1 MNNMKRFLQMS
12 KASVLILVLL
22 NLLLAFDAAGQA
34 VGDYRSVGGNWG
46 TLASWQRLN
55 ALPATW
61 ATPTAAQGYPGELAV
76 PGTVTILDNDAITLN
91 VTPSFHIGTL
101 VISSGTNSSTLTFSG
116 TNSLVVDN
124 SISIGA
130 GTGTGDNKTI
140 AVGAG
145 TLSCA
150 SISVTATGSNT
161 RSSGLSVST
170 GTVNVTGN
178 ITMGDV
184 NDDFTFT
191 GSGILNIGGN
201 MTGGTFTASTSTV
214 DYNNAG
220 AQTVGNYTYY
230 NLNLSG
236 SGTKTLNGTAT
247 VTNLLTAGGGTTLDM
262 ANTNLSVGALTGS
275 GNITNASGAAGN
287 RTLSVTGNT
296 SPAAYSG
303 IISNG
308 TATSV
313 SLTKSGNGTLNLTGI
328 NTYTGVTT
336 INAGVLA
343 VPSIENGGVAG
354 NMGAASGAAGN
365 IVLGG
370 GTLRYTGFTASTN
383 RNFTLTA
390 GTTSTIEITQAAE
403 TLTIS
408 GASTATTGALTKS
421 GAGTLVLTGANLY
434 TGTTT
439 ITAGTLQHGVNNA
452 LASGAVTVNGGTWDI
467 GTFTDAVGAVTLTS
481 GTISGTTGIIT
492 GASYTVSSG
501 DISAILA
508 GAVSLNKTTNGTV
521 TLSGLNT
528 YTGTTTITAGT
539 LSINSIQN
547 VSGGASAIGAPT
559 TAGNGTIS
567 LASGTSVLRY
577 TGAGHSSNRIIA
589 TTTDGSI
596 IDASGTGTLT
606 LSGGITSGGGN
617 DDLELTGTGVGIM
630 NGAIVT
636 GSGALDKTGTGSWT
650 FGAANTYTGTTT
662 VSAGSLEYAINN
674 AISTGAVTV
683 SGGTLDIKTF
693 TDAVGAVTLTSGNI
707 LGTTGTLTG
716 TSYAVQSGNI
726 TANLAGAGATLTKT
740 TTGTV
745 TMSGN
750 NTFTGAKTLSAGT
763 LIAGSTTA
771 LGTTAASVA
780 LNGATLNL
788 STDASIS
795 AYNVVVGATSTIV
808 SNRATAGA
816 GVNHTFGTL
825 SIGNFILNETVGANV
840 NSGTAGLTFGATN
853 LSAATPRFDVATGA
867 EMTLGAVSGNFA
879 FTKQNAGV
887 LNLNSASARTGG
899 TVTVSG
905 GTLSLGSVSA
915 LGTTAVPV
923 QLTGGSLDLATNT
936 SVNAYNVTVGGSS
949 SVIVNRATSGAAITH
964 TLGTLSIGNF
974 QLTSSYGGNNASG
987 TAGLIFGATTLSA
1000 AAPVFDVE
1008 NNVNLTLGALSGN
1021 FAFSKQNNG
1030 LMLLNSASARTGGTV
1045 TINTGSIRLGNAS
1058 ALGTAAVPV
1067 VINNG
1072 AGLNLAI
1079 NTSVNAHPVT
1089 INGNAQVVSNRATSG
1104 SGITHTLGA
1113 LTVGAGATLTAYT
1126 GDNVPAA
1133 IGGLT
1138 FGATT
1143 LNGTAVFDILTP
1155 GLTTTLG
1162 AVSGNFAFTKE
1173 SGGVLELNTASVRT
1187 AGTVTVNNGT
1197 LSVGAASALG
1207 TTGVAILMNG
1217 GTLDLASDV
1226 SVNAYN
1232 TTVAGNAT
1240 IISNRATTGAGIT
1253 HVLGTL
1259 NIGANTLNINK
1270 GANAT
1275 SGSSAVQFGNLT
1287 MTGAPV
1293 LNTTTADLVMA
1304 GNATGAFK
1312 LTKTGAGTLQKTTT
1326 AWTLGADFEITGG
1339 VYDATTQNTTLLG
1352 DWLNNGGSY
1361 TGTGAANFI
1370 FNGTTGQ
1377 SIGGTTSTTF
1387 NNLTIDNAAGVTL
1400 GTSQAAN
1407 AAVTINNGNLVI
1419 PVNNTLTINNGNAIG
1434 GSGFSASK
1442 GIVTQ
1447 VNTTTGAKGFVRVNN
1462 MATSAA
1468 YTLPVSD
1475 GTYYLPVTLTPSDV
1489 TANNTYSVC
1498 VFPGITDNGEP
1509 NGVAFS
1515 TAQKNNCVD
1524 AVWTVN
1530 YNGPGAP
1537 TAASVDMVVGWPA
1550 SLEGVNFAGYS
1561 DVVIGIAHWDGP
1573 LWGQVVGIGDN
1584 TNNTATRTNITQ
1596 FSPFGVGRI
1605 DPTGGVLAIKINYF
1619 NASKATGYNVLNWEA
1634 SCSSAQ
1640 AIFELERSV
1649 DGVNFVNINSITA
1662 TQARCASPFSYND
1675 FTAPAGTVFYRIK
1688 IIDVDGKISYSAIV
1702 KLSNQVKDI
1711 ELSGVQPNPVVNIA
1725 QIKVNTTKKEVVGLV
1740 VTAADGK
1747 VVYRNSVQLQAG
1759 SSIINVDMT
1768 NLPTGVYMING
1779 VFADGQSNT
1788 IRFLKQ

>member
-1 MNNMKRFLQMS
+1 MKRFLLES
-12 KASVLILVLL
+12 KLSVLMLIISGLLFANTTLAKSTTWTPTTGGAWTTAGNWSNGLPVAGDDVIINSNQSAAITAVPSISLANLTISGNCNLVPSAAGNTLTITGSLSVSASITVSLGTNGATRFNLTLGSASV
-22 NLLLAFDAAGQA
+22 
-34 VGDYRSVGGNWG
+34 S
-46 TLASWQRLN
+46 
-55 ALPATW
+55 
-61 ATPTAAQGYPGELAV
+61 
-76 PGTVTILDNDAITLN
+76 TVSGTLN
-91 VTPSFHIGTL
+91 VY
-101 VISSGTNSSTLTFSG
+101 SSGTNGAVTVNGDLTLASTGILADGGGANNTDLSVAATGILRIGSVQGISTTAATGNIRLTGTRTYTVGSEIVYNGTAAQVTGNAMPTTSDITINNTNGVALSG
-116 TNSLVVDN
+116 AYT
-124 SISIGA
+124 
-130 GTGTGDNKTI
+130 GTGT
-140 AVGAG
+140 
-145 TLSCA
+145 L
-150 SISVTATGSNT
+150 
-161 RSSGLSVST
+161 
-170 GTVNVTGN
+170 
-178 ITMGDV
+178 TM
-184 NDDFTFT
+184 
-191 GSGILNIGGN
+191 
-201 MTGGTFTASTSTV
+201 
-214 DYNNAG
+214 
-220 AQTVGNYTYY
+220 
-230 NLNLSG
+230 
-236 SGTKTLNGTAT
+236 
-247 VTNLLTAGGGTTLDM
+247 TAGTLDM
-262 ANTNLSVGALTGS
+262 ANNNLSVGALTGS
-275 GNITNASGAAGN
+275 SNITNASGAAGN
-287 RTLSVTGNT
+287 RTLSVTGSA

-313 SLTKSGNGTLNLTGI
+313 SLTKSGTGTLNLTGI

-408 GASTATTGALTKS
+408 GASTATNGALTKS
-421 GAGTLVLTGANLY
+421 GAGTLVLSGANLY

-439 ITAGTLQHGVNNA
+439 VTAGTLQHGVNNA

-467 GTFTDAVGAVTLTS
+467 ATFTDAVGAVTLTS
-481 GTISGTTGIIT
+481 GTISGTTGVVT
-492 GASYTVSSG
+492 GTSYTVSNG
-501 DISAILA
+501 TVSAILA
-508 GAVSLNKTTNGTV
+508 GAVNLNKTTTGTV

-528 YTGTTTITAGT
+528 YTGTTTISDGT

-559 TAGNGTIS
+559 TVPNGTIT
-567 LASGTSVLRY
+567 LVTGTSVLRY
-577 TGAGHSSNRIIA
+577 TGAGHSSNRVIA
-589 TTTDGSI
+589 TNTDGST

-606 LSGGITSGGGN
+606 LSGGVNSGGGN
-617 DDLELTGTGVGIM
+617 DNLELTGTGSAIM
-630 NGAIVT
+630 NGVIAT
-636 GSGALDKTGTGSWT
+636 GSGTLDKTGTGTWT
-650 FGAANTYTGTTT
+650 LGAANTYTGTTT
-662 VSAGSLEYAINN
+662 VSAGSLEYGINN

-771 LGTTAASVA
+771 LGTTAGTLN

-887 LNLNSASARTGG
+887 LNLNSASARTSG

-905 GTLSLGSVSA
+905 GTLSLGNISA

-923 QLTGGSLDLATNT
+923 QLNGGTLNLATDA
-936 SVNAYNVTVGGSS
+936 SVSAYNVTVGGSS
-949 SVIVNRATSGAAITH
+949 SVIANRATSGAAITH

-987 TAGLIFGATTLSA
+987 TAGLVFGATTLSA

-1089 INGNAQVVSNRATSG
+1089 INGNAQVVSNLATSG

-1173 SGGVLELNTASVRT
+1173 SGGVLALNTASART

-1207 TTGVAILMNG
+1207 TAAVPVQMNG
-1217 GTLDLASDV
+1217 GTLDLASDA
-1226 SVNAYN
+1226 SINAHN
-1232 TTVAGNAT
+1232 TTIAGNAT
-1240 IISNRATTGAGIT
+1240 IVSNRATAGAGIT

-1275 SGSSAVQFGNLT
+1275 SGIAAVQFGNLT

-1312 LTKTGAGTLQKTTT
+1312 LTKTGAGTLQKITT

-1361 TGTGAANFI
+1361 AGTGAANFI

-1462 MATSAA
+1462 MATSTA

-1619 NASKATGYNVLNWEA
+1619 NASKATGYNVLNWQA

-1649 DGVNFVNINSITA
+1649 DGVNFMNINSITA

-1725 QIKVNTTKKEVVGLV
+1725 QIKVNTTKKEVVGLM
-1740 VTAADGK
+1740 VTASDGK